1 MSSINWE
8 ELANNYNKFKD
19 YAQPGTY
26 KVKVASVENREAST
40 GTVWQEFKFEDSDQY
55 AFPKVSHPI
64 SNKNANWR
72 AWHWKCLF
80 ELLGATEDNAKKAV
94 ESCEGK
100 GNFDQVKE
108 AYLNAMSR
116 LVAKHPEVEIEVW
129 NDGQYSRADFNDRV
143 RMSHPDDAPRQS
155 SASNSPLEG
164 AVEINDSEVPF

>member
-1 MSSINWE
+1 MSSINWD
-8 ELANNYNKFKD
+8 ELASNYNKYKD
-19 YAQPGTY
+19 YAQPGIY

-64 SNKNANWR
+64 SSKNANWR

-100 GNFDQVKE
+100 GAFDQVKE
-108 AYLNAMSR
+108 AYLNAMAR
-116 LVAKHPEVEIEVW
+116 LVARHPEVEIEVW
-129 NDGQYSRADFNDRV
+129 SDGQYSRADFDDRV
-143 RMSHPDDAPRQS
+143 RMSRPDDTPRQS
-155 SASNSPLEG
+155 STSNDPLEG
-164 AVEINDSEVPF
+164 AVEIKGEEIPF